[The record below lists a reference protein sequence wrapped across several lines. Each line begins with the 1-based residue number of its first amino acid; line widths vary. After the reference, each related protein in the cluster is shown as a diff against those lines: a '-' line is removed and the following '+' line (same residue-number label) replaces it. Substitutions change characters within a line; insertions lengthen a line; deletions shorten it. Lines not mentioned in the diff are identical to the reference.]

1 VNSKLVSCGLAAALF
16 AFIPT
21 ARSETVSLGL
31 NDAISLAVQHS
42 ANAELA
48 RTAEERARIASS
60 EAFSALLPQA
70 DAKLIRSSNEINLAT
85 FGFTLPG
92 FPPVIGPFN
101 VIDGQIVAATQIFNL
116 AALRHYQALRAGT
129 NAGRYAVQ
137 QTENELAAA
146 AGRLYVLVQRAD
158 AQVASREADVKL
170 FQQLAKVSNDEFEAG
185 TGTRLD
191 VAQANVQLA
200 RAKSAL
206 LSAQNDRQSAQV
218 ALLRAIGANQGSE
231 LVLTDALTAP
241 APPATDA
248 AITTARERRPES
260 KQFAE
265 QEKAAQL
272 TLTAARSRYLPSLA
286 LDFQGDISG
295 NKTNDLHSSRT
306 IAAVASV
313 PLFHADI
320 KANIERAKLELE
332 DARTRRTNAEADVEQ
347 QVRTSIL
354 TLQNAQARVD
364 VAAENVKVAEDA
376 LQIARDRR
384 SAGYGSPVEVD
395 RAEDTYRQAHE
406 DLIAARADASA
417 AWIEVQRATGA
428 LVKPAVIPS
437 GVEGP
442 GGMGGAPTSHPGA
455 STTLG
460 MTEPQ

>member
-1 VNSKLVSCGLAAALF
+1 M
-16 AFIPT
+16 
-21 ARSETVSLGL
+21 
-31 NDAISLAVQHS
+31 SLAVQHS
-42 ANAELA
+42 ATADLA
-48 RTAEERARIASS
+48 RSGEERARIAQS
-60 EAFSALLPQA
+60 EAFSALLPQG
-70 DAKLIRSSNEINLAT
+70 DAKVIRSTNSINLAT
-85 FGFTLPG
+85 FGFSLPG
-92 FPPVIGPFN
+92 LPPVIGPFN
-101 VIDGQIVAATQIFNL
+101 VIDGQIVAAAQIFNL
-116 AALRHYQALRAGT
+116 AALRHYQALRAGA

-137 QTENELAAA
+137 QAENELAAA

-170 FQQLAKVSNDEFEAG
+170 FRQLAKVSNDEFEAG

-200 RAKSAL
+200 RARSAL
-206 LSAQNDRQSAQV
+206 LSAQNDRQSAQI
-218 ALLRAIGANQGSE
+218 ALLRAIGANQSSE
-231 LVLTDALTAP
+231 LVLAETLAAP

-248 AITTARERRPES
+248 AIASARERRPEL

-272 TLTAARSRYLPSLA
+272 ALSAARSRYLPALA

-313 PLFHADI
+313 PLFRTDI
-320 KANIERAKLELE
+320 RANVERAKLELE
-332 DARTRRTNAEADVEQ
+332 DVRVRRSSVEADIEQ
-347 QVRTSIL
+347 QVRTSLL
-354 TLQNAQARVD
+354 TMQNAEARVD

-406 DLIAARADASA
+406 DLIAARADAAA
-417 AWIEVQRATGA
+417 AWIEAQRAMGT
-428 LVKPAVIPS
+428 LVIPT
-437 GVEGP
+437 EGP
-442 GGMGGAPTSHPGA
+442 R
-455 STTLG
+455 
-460 MTEPQ
+460 

>member
-1 VNSKLVSCGLAAALF
+1 MNSKLVSCGLAAALF

-48 RTAEERARIASS
+48 RSAEERARIASS
-60 EAFSALLPQA
+60 EAFTALLPQA

-116 AALRHYQALRAGT
+116 AALRHYQALRAGA

-146 AGRLYVLVQRAD
+146 TGRLYVLVQRAD

-218 ALLRAIGANQGSE
+218 ALLRAIGANQGSD

-248 AITTARERRPES
+248 AIATARERRPEI

-320 KANIERAKLELE
+320 KANVERAKLELE

-406 DLIAARADASA
+406 DLIAARAEASA

-428 LVKPAVIPS
+428 LVK
-437 GVEGP
+437 
-442 GGMGGAPTSHPGA
+442 
-455 STTLG
+455 
-460 MTEPQ
+460 Q

>member
-1 VNSKLVSCGLAAALF
+1 M
-16 AFIPT
+16 
-21 ARSETVSLGL
+21 
-31 NDAISLAVQHS
+31 SLAVQHS
-42 ANAELA
+42 ATADLA
-48 RTAEERARIASS
+48 RSAEERARIAQS
-60 EAFSALLPQA
+60 EAFSALLPQG
-70 DAKLIRSSNEINLAT
+70 DAKVIRSTNSINLAT
-85 FGFTLPG
+85 FGFSLPG
-92 FPPVIGPFN
+92 LPPVIGPFN
-101 VIDGQIVAATQIFNL
+101 VIDGQIVAAAQIFNL
-116 AALRHYQALRAGT
+116 AALRHYQALRAGA

-137 QTENELAAA
+137 QAENELAAA

-200 RAKSAL
+200 RARSAL
-206 LSAQNDRQSAQV
+206 LSAQNDRQSAQI
-218 ALLRAIGANQGSE
+218 ALLRAIGANQSSE
-231 LVLTDALTAP
+231 LVLAETLAAP

-248 AITTARERRPES
+248 AIASARERRPEL

-272 TLTAARSRYLPSLA
+272 ALSAARSRYLPALA

-295 NKTNDLHSSRT
+295 NRTNDLHSSRT

-313 PLFHADI
+313 PLFRTDI
-320 KANIERAKLELE
+320 RANVERAKLELE
-332 DARTRRTNAEADVEQ
+332 DVRVRRSSVEADIEQ
-347 QVRTSIL
+347 QVRTSLL
-354 TLQNAQARVD
+354 TMQNAEARVD

-406 DLIAARADASA
+406 DLIAARADAAA
-417 AWIEVQRATGA
+417 AWIEAQRAMGT
-428 LVKPAVIPS
+428 LVIPT
-437 GVEGP
+437 EGP
-442 GGMGGAPTSHPGA
+442 R
-455 STTLG
+455 
-460 MTEPQ
+460 

>member
-248 AITTARERRPES
+248 AITTARERRPEI